1 MSAADLTPQEIVDFW
16 FPDGPAPDLER
27 HVELWTWR
35 MQGGAN
41 EAIMESYVEVTERAA
56 MGEFDRWSK
65 TPIGRLA
72 LIILLDQFPRT
83 VWAGTPKAYSQDKRA
98 KDFCLEGLEN
108 GHFDELDSV
117 WYKTVFFIPLAHCE
131 CPDHMAN
138 LDRMVS
144 LADRMLVEAP
154 DHLREFYEFAAEQ
167 PRRHREVI
175 NRFGRHVHRNS
186 VLGRASTPEEEAY
199 ISTGEFPHNRTARDA

>member
-56 MGEFDRWSK
+56 MGEFDRWSE

-83 VWAGTPKAYSQDKRA
+83 VWAGTPKAS
-98 KDFCLEGLEN
+98 
-108 GHFDELDSV
+108 
-117 WYKTVFFIPLAHCE
+117 
-131 CPDHMAN
+131 
-138 LDRMVS
+138 
-144 LADRMLVEAP
+144 
-154 DHLREFYEFAAEQ
+154 
-167 PRRHREVI
+167 
-175 NRFGRHVHRNS
+175 
-186 VLGRASTPEEEAY
+186 
-199 ISTGEFPHNRTARDA
+199 